1 MKKFARRTPISRGML
16 QKWRL
21 SGYLV
26 LYWAV
31 KNTLNTIFS
40 SRLLVQTIQETN
52 ISRDSS
58 LFYVRRSNA
67 NIAITQQ
74 ETNAKIQTASEA
86 IVYNPS
92 M

>member
-1 MKKFARRTPISRGML
+1 ML

-52 ISRDSS
+52 ISGDSS
-58 LFYVRRSNA
+58 LFYVRRSNT

-86 IVYNPS
+86 IIYNPS